1 MVVEKKGEY
10 AKGEK
15 KAGKVQPN
23 QRESSKKKR
32 DTFKSDNKKRNM
44 GKTDVQERDQ
54 KRRMSPKNRIIHT
67 KKEKLKKKDREKD
80 EHAKTYK
87 FVKMSNKKVK
97 SFWKCRSVK
106 YALQKE
112 VIDREQ
118 EEKKD
123 NR

>member
-1 MVVEKKGEY
+1 MQKEKKRQ
-10 AKGEK
+10 EK
-15 KAGKVQPN
+15 YN
-23 QRESSKKKR
+23 QIKENLQKKR
-32 DTFKSDNKKRNM
+32 DTIKSDNKKRNM

>member
-54 KRRMSPKNRIIHT
+54 RRRMSPKNRIIHT
-67 KKEKLKKKDREKD
+67 KKEKLKKKTERR
-80 EHAKTYK
+80 TN
-87 FVKMSNKKVK
+87 M
-97 SFWKCRSVK
+97 
-106 YALQKE
+106 QKHTNLW
-112 VIDREQ
+112 RCPT
-118 EEKKD
+118 K
-123 NR
+123 R